1 MVVLVHVDIH
11 TDVVTYLVY
20 YRKLVEIGLV
30 VETDAVSAYP
40 SLDDLPT
47 DGWVWY
53 DEREG
58 TDTTTESE
66 RASNA

>member
-1 MVVLVHVDIH
+1 MSLLV
-11 TDVVTYLVY
+11 TLDVNNNGAQSNPADP
-20 YRKLVEIGLV
+20 ESC
-30 VETDAVSAYP
+30 SAYP
-40 SLDDLPT
+40 SLDDLPC

-58 TDTTTESE
+58 TDPSRTNPE